1 MHNTIHSFYQKV
13 NQVSVSMLCKCLLLL
28 LMFFYVYTISVWF
41 ASNKHVD
48 VSFFRFRI
56 PHAIAETKI
65 FKISSQFISG
75 ENYIWPLAA
84 ERIQILL
91 WRNMPKTALNEKM
104 CQNNFA
110 YQIRNECNKKYISVH
125 MRQIWFTGQ
134 SFIPESIGYC
144 SDKNKFLKSD
154 KYTEIQI
161 RGYSKF
167 LFERND
173 KLFRKSVR
181 ESEE

>member
-1 MHNTIHSFYQKV
+1 
-13 NQVSVSMLCKCLLLL
+13 
-28 LMFFYVYTISVWF
+28 MFFYVYTFSVWF

-91 WRNMPKTALNEKM
+91 WRNMPEQKQLSM
-104 CQNNFA
+104 
-110 YQIRNECNKKYISVH
+110 KKCARIISH
-125 MRQIWFTGQ
+125 I
-134 SFIPESIGYC
+134 
-144 SDKNKFLKSD
+144 K
-154 KYTEIQI
+154 
-161 RGYSKF
+161 
-167 LFERND
+167 
-173 KLFRKSVR
+173 
-181 ESEE
+181 